1 MIQQGREPKRAI
13 IFDFDGT
20 IADSFQYVYDFLCR
34 EAGRAADEQAAA
46 AMQYHGMSM
55 KAMALKLGIP
65 LWRLPFLYFRGR
77 KVMREHLMDVQP
89 FGGMPELIRALHS
102 SGERLYIVSSN
113 SARNIRNFLKTN
125 ELEGYFIG
133 VRGGAGI
140 FGKVSII
147 RQVLV
152 RYRLAKTNCWYI
164 GDEVGDM
171 VAAKAVGIRAVAVT
185 WGFASVE
192 TLSEVADA
200 YARDVPE
207 LVELLK

>member
-1 MIQQGREPKRAI
+1 VACATWRTNPYKTVSAPQICYSFRVTQQGREPKRAI

-34 EAGRAADEQAAA
+34 EAGRPADEQAAA
-46 AMQYHGMSM
+46 AMQYRGMSM

-102 SGERLYIVSSN
+102 SGERMYIVSSN

-125 ELEGYFIG
+125 ELESYFIG
-133 VRGGAGI
+133 ED
-140 FGKVSII
+140 KL
-147 RQVLV
+147 LV
-152 RYRLAKTNCWYI
+152 YR
-164 GDEVGDM
+164 
-171 VAAKAVGIRAVAVT
+171 
-185 WGFASVE
+185 
-192 TLSEVADA
+192 
-200 YARDVPE
+200 
-207 LVELLK
+207 